1 MIVRMYRKM
10 YTTLFNAVTEAL
22 ELMAKAQY
30 IDAEAVLKKAQL
42 ETEQTFIFWE
52 EQDVSP
58 LPAQQELSAQGPD
71 RERGNALLEV
81 LGKEMEEP
89 GTLLKVLGLIGKWAG
104 AGGEEDHTAGTSGKG
119 GLVFKEDLGDACGG
133 ECGGVQVILG
143 GAPVEGLPDVGELCG
158 DCEAG
163 APPAIAGELDGEES
177 GPA

>member
-71 RERGNALLEV
+71 RELGKVLLEV

-89 GTLLKVLGLIGKWAG
+89 GTLRKVLGLIGKWAG
-104 AGGEEDHTAGTSGKG
+104 AGGEEDHTAGTGGKG

>member
-10 YTTLFNAVTEAL
+10 YTTLVNAVTEAL

-71 RERGNALLEV
+71 RELGKVLLEV

-104 AGGEEDHTAGTSGKG
+104 AGGEEDHTAGTGGKG

>member
-1 MIVRMYRKM
+1 MMVRMYRKM

-22 ELMAKAQY
+22 DLIARAQY

-71 RERGNALLEV
+71 RELGKVLLEV
-81 LGKEMEEP
+81 LGKEVEEP

-104 AGGEEDHTAGTSGKG
+104 AGGEEDHTAGTGGKG

>member
-1 MIVRMYRKM
+1 M

-71 RERGNALLEV
+71 RELGKVLLEV

-104 AGGEEDHTAGTSGKG
+104 AGGEEDHTAGTGGKG

>member
-22 ELMAKAQY
+22 ELIARAQY

-71 RERGNALLEV
+71 SELGKVLLEV
-81 LGKEMEEP
+81 LGEEVEEP

-104 AGGEEDHTAGTSGKG
+104 AGGEEDHTAGTGGKD

>member
-1 MIVRMYRKM
+1 MRP
-10 YTTLFNAVTEAL
+10 
-22 ELMAKAQY
+22 Y
-30 IDAEAVLKKAQL
+30 ICAMR
-42 ETEQTFIFWE
+42 I
-52 EQDVSP
+52 SP
-58 LPAQQELSAQGPD
+58 LPAQQELPAQGPD
-71 RERGNALLEV
+71 GELGKVLLEV
-81 LGKEMEEP
+81 LGKEVEEP

-104 AGGEEDHTAGTSGKG
+104 AGGEEDHAAAAGGKD

-158 DCEAG
+158 DCEAW

>member
-71 RERGNALLEV
+71 RELGKVLLEV

-89 GTLLKVLGLIGKWAG
+89 GTLLNVLGLIGKWAG
-104 AGGEEDHTAGTSGKG
+104 AGGEEDHTAGTGGKG

>member
-1 MIVRMYRKM
+1 M

-71 RERGNALLEV
+71 RELGKVLLEV

-89 GTLLKVLGLIGKWAG
+89 GTLLKVLGLIWKRAG

-119 GLVFKEDLGDACGG
+119 GLGFKED
-133 ECGGVQVILG
+133 LG

-158 DCEAG
+158 DCEAW

>member
-71 RERGNALLEV
+71 RELGKALLEV